1 MTNPEGKAPALSWS
15 ELRNRTRPKAAVP
28 QVPFSWKPPDLQ
40 EGGDWFK
47 KRMFNLRKAAESF
60 EDPPSV
66 IDKGIKAIGVHQKK
80 YTKDGDLMPSASNLC
95 GGIFQRSSG
104 SHCGKALV

>member
-60 EDPPSV
+60 EDPLSV
-66 IDKGIKAIGVHQKK
+66 VDEGIKPLE
-80 YTKDGDLMPSASNLC
+80 YTGRIIPRTAPMPSAFNFC
-95 GGIFQRSSG
+95 GGSFQRSTG
-104 SHCGKALV
+104 SHCGRALV